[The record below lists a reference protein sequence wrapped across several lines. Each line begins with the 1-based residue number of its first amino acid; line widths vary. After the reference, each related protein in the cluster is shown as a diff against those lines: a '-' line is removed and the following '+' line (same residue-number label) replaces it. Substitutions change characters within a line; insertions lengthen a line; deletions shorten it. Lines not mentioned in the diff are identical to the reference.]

1 MEKAFS
7 PVFSAEDLHKQG
19 NYQAIAT
26 VMMYNL
32 PSAPFTMSL
41 LPPMGEAK
49 PELLETMKEYSA
61 AKYAKTREEVEAEI
75 KERWRNVEGDATA
88 PQSSVSLSG
97 ANPPAEGRASDPAQP
112 QNNSASS
119 VASPSS
125 SATSSKSGSTDVAG
139 KESFLEAWKK
149 KKEKMSEAKT
159 EAGVAEEGAASS
171 AMNVE
176 VDTVEAKKSDEVMFK
191 VRRK

>member
-1 MEKAFS
+1 
-7 PVFSAEDLHKQG
+7 
-19 NYQAIAT
+19 
-26 VMMYNL
+26 MMYNL
-32 PSAPFTMSL
+32 PSSPFTMKL

-75 KERWRNVEGDATA
+75 KERWKNAEATGAAANQGSVA
-88 PQSSVSLSG
+88 PSGSG
-97 ANPPAEGRASDPAQP
+97 AAGGSGNSTGAARSMDPSLTG
-112 QNNSASS
+112 SASTGVS
-119 VASPSS
+119 TGVA
-125 SATSSKSGSTDVAG
+125 ASTG

-159 EAGVAEEGAASS
+159 EADVAEEGTASG
-171 AMNVE
+171 AMSVE
-176 VDTVEAKKSDEVMFK
+176 GDATEAKKPDEVMFK